1 MKEAQAGEKCALF
14 RPLVLSFVE
23 EVVNFVAH
31 DGAFSLLFV
40 RESAQSA
47 WHRAKPRLKPAAE
60 EKNENTAREDF
71 LHTND

>member
-1 MKEAQAGEKCALF
+1 MKEAQVGEKCALF

-47 WHRAKPRLKPAAE
+47 WHRAKTPAETRCRGE
-60 EKNENTAREDF
+60 ERKHSA
-71 LHTND
+71 